1 MNRLRTSSTRNS
13 LVPEALQMRG
23 KSMQRMFTRRRRSVV
38 GEDFF
43 LFHCT
48 VKFTLYKMCTD
59 VGFGNIEVSRN

>member
-38 GEDFF
+38 GEYFF
-43 LFHCT
+43 LFHFFSFISVKLHSKLHSKIYT
-48 VKFTLYKMCTD
+48 V
-59 VGFGNIEVSRN
+59 